1 MNLAYTE
8 IRITWEKKK
17 VWFCHLLGGF
27 CLPVLRAHPLAHAAA
42 HRSSPQGFHWFLTP
56 QVSDIKQ
63 TFLPHPS
70 KAKKSLS
77 CLLSGFLCEGQNL
90 KNFIW

>member
-1 MNLAYTE
+1 MRNM
-8 IRITWEKKK
+8 
-17 VWFCHLLGGF
+17 GGF
-27 CLPVLRAHPLAHAAA
+27 LPASPESTHLGRSLPAGSPLPAGHTAGHAAG
-42 HRSSPQGFHWFLTP
+42 HRSFPQGFHWFMAP

-63 TFLPHPS
+63 TLPQPS

-90 KNFIW
+90 KSFIL